1 MRFQILWINSLNT
14 HCVQAQCITTVCKRQ
29 GGKLRRPWKSSCS
42 NSLFTRVEV
51 SPVLQMMPLDRCCLW
66 LSRIWTKGKGTI
78 VLLCS
83 GSGTALWRPDE
94 EYTKSPSQTYS
105 HIFFFNAFS
114 ISLLAKFAN
123 FESDDLDNSHFKTAF
138 KEVFLLNWKLCING
152 HDFSEKVLNWSLM
165 YSSLFWIYFNFIN
178 YMWMVMQDS
187 VFALE
192 KTFPTHTLILLFAV
206 HHSPM

>member
-1 MRFQILWINSLNT
+1 MCRHSVSQQSARGREGSWGGPGKAPAPIL
-14 HCVQAQCITTVCKRQ
+14 
-29 GGKLRRPWKSSCS
+29 SSPGWRS
-42 NSLFTRVEV
+42 
-51 SPVLQMMPLDRCCLW
+51 
-66 LSRIWTKGKGTI
+66 
-78 VLLCS
+78 LLCCRWCHWTAVVCGWV
-83 GSGTALWRPDE
+83 GSEQRERVLSCCSALEVPQHCDV
-94 EYTKSPSQTYS
+94 QTRS
-105 HIFFFNAFS
+105 IRSHRHKPTHIFFFFNVSS

-138 KEVFLLNWKLCING
+138 KEVFLLNWKLCVNG
-152 HDFSEKVLNWSLM
+152 HNFSEKVLNWSLT

-192 KTFPTHTLILLFAV
+192 KTFPAHTLILLFAV